1 MNGARS
7 GSANAV
13 HPGAGLPPHPQNS
26 ERSGMMKN
34 QHNMAEQHEK
44 PPPSKRKSANSNR
57 SKSAQR
63 KASGQHIKQEVLPS
77 ETGGLGM

>member
-1 MNGARS
+1 MNGVRS

-26 ERSGMMKN
+26 ERAIMKGMG
-34 QHNMAEQHEK
+34 MAEQHER

-63 KASGQHIKQEVLPS
+63 KGSGHIKHDVLPS
-77 ETGGLGM
+77 ETGGLGT

>member
-13 HPGAGLPPHPQNS
+13 HPGLPPHPQNS
-26 ERSGMMKN
+26 ERSNIMKN
-34 QHNMAEQHEK
+34 QHMAEQHEK

-63 KASGQHIKQEVLPS
+63 KASGHIKQEVLPS